1 MFRFIH
7 REGSP
12 HKYAVSWTTMR
23 DPQLRKQ
30 DGGHFFMCSHGIKVT
45 AAPDTVVVWQPKSLH
60 GTSLQCRDPYNPT
73 IFQAGLAIVTPAGI
87 NNLWADVQEKKV
99 RLEEARR
106 KMQELDNEEQ

>member
-12 HKYAVSWTTMR
+12 HKYAVSWTTMQ

-45 AAPDTVVVWQPKSLH
+45 AAPDTVVAQQPKFLH